1 MIKWSVLRIMR
12 PDIIPPHDKY
22 CISISSTHEWFF
34 YINSNPP
41 PFKKAREFA
50 VEVENFEAHF
60 LSHTS
65 YIDVVQIIRDVPE
78 AQLKEALADPSRQLG
93 QLAPFLIDRIRA
105 SVAQTPALSAN
116 EKAEILS

>member
-1 MIKWSVLRIMR
+1 MR

-22 CISISSTHEWFF
+22 CISISSTQEWFF
-34 YINSNPP
+34 YINSEPP

-65 YIDVVQIIRDVPE
+65 YIDVVHIIRDVPE
-78 AQLKEALADPSRQLG
+78 AQLREALANPSRQLG
-93 QLAPFLIDRIRA
+93 RLAPFLIDRIKA